1 MTKLLRYIPVAL
13 IASLTVATPLLAA
26 VEPAR
31 GPDVAV
37 VFPPGWSGADAMR
50 AAARAEVGVVRFG
63 AWDNILI
70 TRRTSDDDIDRL
82 REAGAWYILPPGAL
96 GGCLVGEPLV
106 SSATPQEREPQ
117 S

>member
-1 MTKLLRYIPVAL
+1 MRKLLHYIPVAL

-26 VEPAR
+26 AEPAR
-31 GPDVAV
+31 GPEVAV

-50 AAARAEVGVVRFG
+50 AAARADVGVVRFG

-70 TRRTSDDDIDRL
+70 TRHDSDADIERL
-82 REAGAWYILPPGAL
+82 RDAGAWFILPPGAL
-96 GGCLVGEPLV
+96 GGCLAGNPL
-106 SSATPQEREPQ
+106 ATPQERESQ

>member
-50 AAARAEVGVVRFG
+50 AAARIASAPDHPGGKTTATSGPRAGSTAARSGVATVRL
-63 AWDNILI
+63 AM
-70 TRRTSDDDIDRL
+70 
-82 REAGAWYILPPGAL
+82 
-96 GGCLVGEPLV
+96 
-106 SSATPQEREPQ
+106 SATGI
-117 S
+117 